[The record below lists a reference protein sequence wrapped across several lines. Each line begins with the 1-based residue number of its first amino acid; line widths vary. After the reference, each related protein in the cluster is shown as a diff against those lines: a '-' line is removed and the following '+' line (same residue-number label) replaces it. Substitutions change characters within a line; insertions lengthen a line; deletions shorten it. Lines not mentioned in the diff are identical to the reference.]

1 MTIEKTK
8 PSTIYCIPKNTDK
21 NFLNADLV
29 TQLRKE
35 RFDDKRILKNARL
48 IVGCEIIDFENR
60 FTGILD
66 LAYKSFLLGMY
77 YSTVSLTS
85 LAAERLCYD
94 LIENSE
100 IRFGGRVLDS
110 KQKEVL
116 YRIPYSDILDFLYDM
131 KVIDK
136 KIKDNLFEINN
147 KRHRYIHPTFKGDP
161 MNDAVFTL
169 NKLCETIDLILNL
182 KRINRS

>member
-1 MTIEKTK
+1 MTTEKTK

-21 NFLNADLV
+21 NFLNADV
-29 TQLRKE
+29 ITQLRKE
-35 RFDDKRILKNARL
+35 IFDDKRIIKNARL

-100 IRFGGRVLDS
+100 IRFGGRVLGS
-110 KQKEVL
+110 KQKEAL
-116 YRIPYSDILDFLYDM
+116 YHIPYSDILDFLCDM

-136 KIKDNLFEINN
+136 TTKDNLFKINN
-147 KRHRYIHPTFKGDP
+147 LRRRYIHPTFEGDP
-161 MNDAVFTL
+161 MNDAIFTL
-169 NKLCETIDLILNL
+169 NKLCKTIDLILKSKKNE
-182 KRINRS
+182 S